1 MFSSIFYAE
10 RISIIVY
17 ISRNFRCYFS
27 PSILTSTQ
35 IADAKEAARQQK
47 CLQVKVTDAFNKSLY
62 LHLYKKQHWE
72 NSRFP
77 LCNAWSV
84 LVGGSLLTLL
94 GRDFMFGVKL

>member
-1 MFSSIFYAE
+1 MQREFPLL
-10 RISIIVY
+10 Y
-17 ISRNFRCYFS
+17 ISVEIFGAIS
-27 PSILTSTQ
+27 HPPLLTSTQ